1 MKEEGVKQ
9 TENAV
14 KPGRAPGWVI
24 TFFGVVLLPH
34 TACGVFWEPS
44 AGIVL
49 ITWKILSLL
58 GFFPMSFKM
67 GPFESHRGTLSLIAF
82 FPICKLS
89 TIYSQMINL
98 MASPTLELFYTR
110 SPKHSSQKRP
120 QHTAPH
126 AMFYRWRREP
136 REGKG
141 QADATPGNRRQ
152 RARVSPGLLPRLF
165 LPL

>member
-1 MKEEGVKQ
+1 MLSFVGKGEGRMKEEGVKK

-89 TIYSQMINL
+89 TIYSQIINL

-120 QHTAPH
+120 
-126 AMFYRWRREP
+126 
-136 REGKG
+136 
-141 QADATPGNRRQ
+141 
-152 RARVSPGLLPRLF
+152 
-165 LPL
+165 